1 MSNLRLNKFKCPFP
15 RSLRQPEQRR
25 DLECGFSDFI
35 LFYFLTWTGILKF
48 SDFKTMISLHWASLF
63 LKLRLTS
70 EMRTDTREFYD
81 GSLTWGPAIPGG
93 PGRPLGPASP
103 CSRKNGEKKRKNSR
117 NKCLDPTYGIV
128 SKMSTSISFT
138 HFPWDSQVPACP
150 SECLSKGRRW

>member
-15 RSLRQPEQRR
+15 RSLRQLVQKR
-25 DLECGFSDFI
+25 DLECG
-35 LFYFLTWTGILKF
+35 F

-70 EMRTDTREFYD
+70 EMRTDTPEFYD
-81 GSLTWGPAIPGG
+81 GSLTCGPAIPGG

-117 NKCLDPTYGIV
+117 NKCLDLTYGII

-138 HFPWDSQVPACP
+138 HFPWDSQVPTCP
-150 SECLSKGRRW
+150 SVSEQRQAVIRCVAVHSRV

>member
-1 MSNLRLNKFKCPFP
+1 MSNLRLNKFKGPFP

-25 DLECGFSDFI
+25 DLECGFSDF
-35 LFYFLTWTGILKF
+35 
-48 SDFKTMISLHWASLF
+48 KTMIPLHWASLF

-81 GSLTWGPAIPGG
+81 GSLTCGPAIPGA

-103 CSRKNGEKKRKNSR
+103 CSRNRQKNRKNSR
-117 NKCLDPTYGIV
+117 NKCLDPTYSIV

-138 HFPWDSQVPACP
+138 HFPWDSQAPACP
-150 SECLSKGRRW
+150 SACLSKGGW